1 MAGMILKDDPVTKVR
16 KVMHA
21 DPYTGD
27 GYVETE
33 QDVTDLIEL
42 NKAHYAMFDERARC
56 AKDGEMV
63 ASIPI
68 TVYWN
73 LPRHIRE
80 DEKEFRKWL
89 DAPEQRHF
97 RTHPTKLSKAS
108 QR

>member
-1 MAGMILKDDPVTKVR
+1 MGMILKDDPVTKIR

-27 GYVETE
+27 GHVETT
-33 QDVTDLIEL
+33 QDVTDIIEA
-42 NKAHYAMFDERARC
+42 NKAHLATVDERHRC

-63 ASIPI
+63 ASIPL
-68 TVYWN
+68 TVYYS
-73 LPRHIRE
+73 LPPHIRD

-89 DAPEQRHF
+89 DHPDQRAF
-97 RTHPTKLSKAS
+97 RTHPTKLSRAS